1 MYSRI
6 FPSNLSFAAIG
17 CFVMSLLLNVRCVQV
32 LRQMCNDTDLTV
44 ETSPSITS
52 DLISMSSLL
61 LPLRGTLNAEWVF
74 PALLATFDSD
84 VFPRVRF

>member
-1 MYSRI
+1 MFGAFKS
-6 FPSNLSFAAIG
+6 
-17 CFVMSLLLNVRCVQV
+17 CVE
-32 LRQMCNDTDLTV
+32 CATDTDLTV
-44 ETSPSITS
+44 EISPSITS

-61 LPLRGTLNAEWVF
+61 LPLRGTLNAELMF